1 LGLLLLGDRL
11 VAAAIDAGRLETFVV
26 EAENAGATLRAEL
39 DQRRLR
45 PRSVALGLPRA
56 AVTVKPI
63 ELPSVGGEL
72 REMVRFDLERHLPY
86 PAEDAAFD
94 VLELPRQAGI
104 GETNVLLAAADRRIV
119 ERALRVAEEAKLR
132 PISLTVA
139 VHDLLALVHPTP
151 RGHVVWVHRVGETVE
166 LLFLAGPH
174 IVLSRSLGTADAA
187 QVVSEIQRSL
197 GVVRWRAANIVWL
210 SGDRWDDAVPALGE
224 LGVAVTEPPYTARAR
239 AKLAQLD
246 DGLRGALELAVAT
259 ASGHGIRPLDLL
271 PPVLKPRRFTREQLV
286 TAGMAAATILL
297 GIGAL
302 LAPGWRESRHLAA
315 INARIAKLDP
325 EVRAVEQ
332 VVRELERKRRLLAA
346 IEAAEANSVRPLPAL
361 HDLTELLPNDA
372 WVTTIALDPKGV
384 EITGQAAAAAALIP
398 VLENSPRFERV
409 EFASPVTRGR
419 DREQFR
425 IRAAWEGGAAAAAA
439 APFAAAGLPP
449 AAAPPPSTP
458 PAPAPRAAAPGAAS
472 GAAVMPPAPFATAPM
487 PGSTTI
493 PPAPPPPAVRPR

>member
-11 VAAAIDAGRLETFVV
+11 VAAAVDAGRLETFVV

-271 PPVLKPRRFTREQLV
+271 PPVLKPRRFTPRSYS
-286 TAGMAAATILL
+286 AAARCSRPA
-297 GIGAL
+297 GA
-302 LAPGWRESRHLAA
+302 
-315 INARIAKLDP
+315 
-325 EVRAVEQ
+325 RAG
-332 VVRELERKRRLLAA
+332 
-346 IEAAEANSVRPLPAL
+346 
-361 HDLTELLPNDA
+361 T
-372 WVTTIALDPKGV
+372 W
-384 EITGQAAAAAALIP
+384 
-398 VLENSPRFERV
+398 
-409 EFASPVTRGR
+409 
-419 DREQFR
+419 
-425 IRAAWEGGAAAAAA
+425 
-439 APFAAAGLPP
+439 
-449 AAAPPPSTP
+449 PPSTP
-458 PAPAPRAAAPGAAS
+458 GSRSSTPKCARWNRWYASWSAS
-472 GAAVMPPAPFATAPM
+472 GACSPRSKPPRRTAS
-487 PGSTTI
+487 GRCRRCTT
-493 PPAPPPPAVRPR
+493 